1 MDQDIIVIGGGAA
14 GEAAGFAA
22 AAIGAPAVL
31 VERDLV
37 GGSCP
42 FWACMPSK
50 TLLNSAARRA
60 CDPTY
65 EWSHASARR
74 DWMISREEIDY
85 PDDSGHVR
93 RMEAAGTRVLRGE
106 ARIVGPGAVEVRTD
120 AGIESLSA
128 SSVIVAA
135 GSEPFVPPIPGVQDV
150 PYWTSREAT
159 STRELPSS
167 IVILGGGVV
176 GVEMAQVFVRF
187 GVRVTLVEGGERI
200 LSRDHPLTSKAVADQ
215 LEEEGLVL
223 RTGVTAQRVRAGGA
237 GRIVELSDGTT
248 VEGAEL
254 LVAVGR
260 RPADLRALGAQEAGA
275 TLDERGAPA
284 PDDQLRIADGLFVAG
299 DVAGGLQFT
308 HVADYEG
315 AITARAAAGR
325 DVRADLT
332 AVPKVTFT
340 DPEAAAVGLTVEEA
354 QQQGIDAFEISRDFA
369 STGKG
374 QTIEGA
380 RGHLTAVIDRERKR
394 VVGEF
399 AACPSAGELI
409 HEAVL
414 AMKLDAPL
422 SVLADTI
429 HAFPTAAR
437 VMGGVYQEAVQQL
450 A

>member
-65 EWSHASARR
+65 EWSRASARR

-128 SSVIVAA
+128 SNVIVAA
-135 GSEPFVPPIPGVQDV
+135 GSEPFVPPIPGIDDV
-150 PYWTSREAT
+150 SYWTSREAT

-215 LEEEGLVL
+215 LEEEGLDPADRRDRATCARWWRRPHRRAVRRL
-223 RTGVTAQRVRAGGA
+223 DRRGGRAPRGRGAASGGPARARRPGGRRDAGRAG
-237 GRIVELSDGTT
+237 R
-248 VEGAEL
+248 
-254 LVAVGR
+254 
-260 RPADLRALGAQEAGA
+260 AGA
-275 TLDERGAPA
+275 RRSAPHRRRAVRRRRRRGRAPVH
-284 PDDQLRIADGLFVAG
+284 PRRRLRRRG
-299 DVAGGLQFT
+299 D
-308 HVADYEG
+308 
-315 AITARAAAGR
+315 
-325 DVRADLT
+325 
-332 AVPKVTFT
+332 
-340 DPEAAAVGLTVEEA
+340 
-354 QQQGIDAFEISRDFA
+354 
-369 STGKG
+369 
-374 QTIEGA
+374 GA
-380 RGHLTAVIDRERKR
+380 RGRWAETPE
-394 VVGEF
+394 
-399 AACPSAGELI
+399 PTSA
-409 HEAVL
+409 
-414 AMKLDAPL
+414 P
-422 SVLADTI
+422 
-429 HAFPTAAR
+429 FPR
-437 VMGGVYQEAVQQL
+437 
-450 A
+450 